1 MRHNWTPEDDVI
13 AFYLYRCESKSDVR
27 GIPFSF
33 AQIVAKRGM
42 PVSSLRRRIDNFEFL
57 DTGKPKGASHYAPHK
72 SKPVYEQYKNAS
84 CDSLRSEVIRILG
97 R

>member
-13 AFYLYRCESKSDVR
+13 AFYLYRCESKS
-27 GIPFSF
+27 
-33 AQIVAKRGM
+33 
-42 PVSSLRRRIDNFEFL
+42 E
-57 DTGKPKGASHYAPHK
+57 SHYAPHK